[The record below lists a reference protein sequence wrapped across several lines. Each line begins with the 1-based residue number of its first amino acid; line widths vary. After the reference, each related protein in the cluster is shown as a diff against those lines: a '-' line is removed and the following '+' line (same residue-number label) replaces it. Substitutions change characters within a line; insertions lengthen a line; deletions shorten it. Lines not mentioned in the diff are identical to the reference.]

1 MEGSL
6 ERSGWNSSEV
16 YEAMHRYQSAQAH
29 AFQPYQNPLQE
40 HVGSVGV
47 PEFFQAPC
55 GNHIPLP
62 PPLIVDM
69 CASNLKR
76 KGTEEI
82 GDEDV
87 QIITPVAPKKK
98 GVATSKKPRKK
109 NVKDVEE
116 DEELSSKNWRDRD
129 VETMIAMRGEMEPE
143 FLKNAKKQGKFFAN
157 LNFLKRKVQISDLA
171 NLAFLKA
178 FASRPPFPPQGL

>member
-16 YEAMHRYQSAQAH
+16 YETMQRYESAQAH
-29 AFQPYQNPLQE
+29 AFQPYQA
-40 HVGSVGV
+40 
-47 PEFFQAPC
+47 PEFFQPPC
-55 GNHIPLP
+55 GNPIPPP

-69 CASNLKR
+69 CASILKR
-76 KGTEEI
+76 KSTEEI

-87 QIITPVAPKKK
+87 QIIAPLAPKKK

-109 NVKDVEE
+109 IVKEVEE
-116 DEELSSKNWRDRD
+116 DDEFGSKNWRDRD

-143 FLKNAKKQGKFFAN
+143 FLKNAKKQGKIFAN
-157 LNFLKRKVQISDLA
+157 LIFFQKKSSDFRFGLFKG
-171 NLAFLKA
+171 LGL
-178 FASRPPFPPQGL
+178 RLEPPLFFPIFSGQVVCARA